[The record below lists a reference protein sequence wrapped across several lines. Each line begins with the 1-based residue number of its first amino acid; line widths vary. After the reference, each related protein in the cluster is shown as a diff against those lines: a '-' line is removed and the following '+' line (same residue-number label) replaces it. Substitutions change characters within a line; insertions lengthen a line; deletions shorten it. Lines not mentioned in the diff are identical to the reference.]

1 MASLDPH
8 SPESIQRPIST
19 TVESD
24 DSSFA
29 TSMQSASHVKE
40 ISRSI
45 LNLFL
50 AYTLN
55 KFNYSEDRPED
66 YGDSFLS
73 VIGQFVSKGARVEAC
88 LPAFPFKSAN
98 KVYKVLG
105 SLPDKAEELA
115 LERLNTL
122 CKRIQDIYAP
132 GANIVIISDG
142 ITYNDLLCISDQE
155 TWKYGEALREMVA
168 KNSFD
173 NISFSRIRDLLE
185 FPLPEKM
192 SEIIY
197 VANCTTFR
205 RLLLN
210 KYGKDDLDIDHEIN
224 TNPDVKLTYL
234 GYRRFLESD
243 LQHIFPRGKNRS
255 VHSYKRDCKY
265 LAKQMLTRGY
275 AFAGAIKD
283 AYPNHLR
290 LSIHESICGTKLPI
304 SLLNTKTGFTTPWHC
319 CVAHLADG
327 VWVSAPMGEFSQD
340 SRLELVHVDG
350 IPSHYQERLHR
361 IDHIA
366 INETTASYL
375 QSAKSIDV
383 NAYVNGAL
391 KNKSP
396 LSSSSSEVSLS
407 PSEGKSPA
415 SRSTTPDVESVRK
428 CSSAESGLCITLNEK
443 SDLTSIQQ
451 EGKTTVST
459 PYGRRLIPQII
470 DSLAAIE
477 PERTIFSLASLSNG
491 LLELKHIS
499 ARQFTRAVDKTAWW
513 LRDQAGT
520 PDSVQPV
527 AYIGPHDL
535 RHVLLTYACVKA
547 GYAALFL
554 SPKNNTDGALAV
566 LEVTNCNIW
575 VNAADA
581 SPLPLV
587 KDVLQNRPMTSLQL
601 PMLHELLDAETIEAF
616 PYTKSFEEAKD
627 DPFCFLHTSGS
638 TGVPK
643 PIPWSHGLIGTMDAV
658 RLLPPVGENADLPP
672 WTSGWDEGD
681 RIYSSFP
688 MSHGAGIIM
697 NILMPAL
704 FNLHCI
710 MGPVSVL
717 PNLDLVEKLA
727 VDAKIDIWSMVP
739 SLVNEIGETPEVLT
753 KLQSSKF
760 ICASGGPV
768 SPVSAGKV
776 NEVIRVLNLTGTTE
790 GLFIGNLKTERED
803 WFWFCFHPYSGFEF
817 KELEADTYEHWVHR
831 NEQWPLFQG
840 IFHTFPDKDSINFKD
855 LYMKHPTK
863 PNLWAFKG
871 RNDDLVVLSNGYK
884 ISPLETEA
892 FVTTHPAISGCLIF
906 GTGKPQASLLIEL
919 KDPSNQAPDL
929 IDSIWQTVQTA
940 NTMSRH
946 KNQLRRDFVTFAQP
960 DKPFLRTDKG
970 TVKRSATLA
979 LYSEYIERFYSSR
992 SDDSDNATSLDLSSP
1007 SSIEESIRTI
1017 VGSLL
1022 PEVQEVLLDTDFF
1035 ELGLD
1040 SLGVFAAV
1048 KKIREAS
1055 GLGDKISTRHVYADP
1070 TIASLA
1076 ATVSGL
1082 MDEAQGAQDDIP
1094 MGQIR
1099 DCNASKVNDMIAQ
1112 HRGRQSFRL
1121 NAFDYVNPNHGM
1133 GILLYFSIHYEIS
1146 FEQVFTNLQ
1155 EGLNRTFDMI
1165 PALSG
1170 KMMHCSEQEIG
1181 YNKGDLC
1188 VTIPPLSM
1196 AASARDR
1203 LLYKDLSN
1211 VLPSFEK
1218 LQEAGFPLSAFK
1230 DGLVLRDDPFPKFPA
1245 DIFSGQ
1251 VNFVSGGCLV
1261 AVDLNHCCLDGI
1273 GAMVV
1278 LKAWAE
1284 NCRYLQGDHTATCSW
1299 YDPESFN
1306 HALPE
1311 IIHEQEG
1318 WARPVEEIDPG
1329 IWGFLPFFP
1338 PNDYKSMKETPV
1350 DLKDHVLPP
1359 APDFKLHDVW
1369 PLPRAERSPK
1379 TTLFLIRPDKLEK
1392 MKQDV
1397 ISDPEAKGV
1406 IKSISDIV
1414 QAFLWRAAIRVRY
1427 RVAKE
1432 IRKQKFSSDDVSILE
1447 LPTDGRPYFSSL
1459 LPSTYMGSL
1468 LILNRLTMPIETLC
1482 SDQTTIGRVAYL
1494 LRQSAARITPSVVH
1508 DALSILQ
1515 SLPDHGR
1522 FSTANMGLEHM
1533 HAMISNMML
1542 FPINEICFGD
1552 AFFGNRGLPESL
1564 RPQLERGNGRFRFL
1578 AIFPIREDGGI
1589 EFAFDTHPEELEMFQ
1604 ADEEFTKYAELVD
1617 TCC

>member
-8 SPESIQRPIST
+8 LPKSIQTPIST

-24 DSSFA
+24 DNQFD
-29 TSMQSASHVKE
+29 TSLQSDGQVKE
-40 ISRSI
+40 ISRLI
-45 LNLFL
+45 LDIFL
-50 AYTLN
+50 GYALN
-55 KFNYSEDRPED
+55 KSNYSEERL
-66 YGDSFLS
+66 GDSADGFLS
-73 VIGQFVSKGARVEAC
+73 VIGQFVSKGARVQAC

-115 LERLNTL
+115 IERLNIL
-122 CKRIQDIYAP
+122 CKRVQDIYPP
-132 GANIVIISDG
+132 GASIVIISDG

-155 TWKYGEALREMVA
+155 TWNYGEALREMVD
-168 KNSFD
+168 KKGFD

-185 FPLPEKM
+185 FPLPEKL

-210 KYGKDDLDIDHEIN
+210 KYGNPDLNIDHEIA
-224 TNPDVKLTYL
+224 TNPDTKLTYL
-234 GYRRFLESD
+234 GYKRFLESD
-243 LQHIFPRGKNRS
+243 LQYIFPRGDNRS
-255 VHSYKRDCKY
+255 AHSYKRDCKY
-265 LAKQMLTRGY
+265 LAKQMLTRGH
-275 AFAGAIKD
+275 AFAGAIKNAFPD
-283 AYPNHLR
+283 HLR

-319 CVAHLADG
+319 CVAQLADG
-327 VWVSAPMGEFSQD
+327 VWVSAPMGEFNQD
-340 SRLELVHVDG
+340 SRLELVYVDG
-350 IPSHYQERLHR
+350 KPSHYQEKLHSG
-361 IDHIA
+361 DHIA
-366 INETTASYL
+366 IDETTASYL

-391 KNKSP
+391 KNPSS

-407 PSEGKSPA
+407 SSEGKSPG
-415 SRSTTPDVESVRK
+415 SRSTTPDVQSVKRFSPAK
-428 CSSAESGLCITLNEK
+428 SSQLALNKK
-443 SDLTSIQQ
+443 SDLKSAQQ
-451 EGKTTVST
+451 ETKSTVST
-459 PYGRRLIPQII
+459 PYGRRLIPQIM
-470 DSLAAIE
+470 DGLAVIE
-477 PERTIFSLASLSNG
+477 PERTVFSLASLSNG
-491 LLELKHIS
+491 LVELNPIS
-499 ARQFTRAVDKTAWW
+499 ARQFAKAVDKTAWW
-513 LRDQAGT
+513 LHDQAGI

-535 RHVLLTYACVKA
+535 RHLLLTYACVKV

-554 SPKNNTDGALAV
+554 SPKNNTDGVLAV
-566 LEVTNCNIW
+566 LTATNCNIW
-575 VNAADA
+575 VNAVDA
-581 SPLPLV
+581 SPVTLV
-587 KDVLQNRPMTSLQL
+587 KDVLQKRPMTSLQL
-601 PMLHELLDAETIEAF
+601 PTLQELLDAECTEAF

-638 TGVPK
+638 TGLPK

-658 RLLPPVGENADLPP
+658 RLLPPVGENANLPP

-681 RIYSSFP
+681 KIYSSFP

-697 NILMPAL
+697 DILMPAL
-704 FNLHCI
+704 FNLHCVL
-710 MGPVSVL
+710 GPVGVL
-717 PNLDLVEKLA
+717 PNLNLVERLA
-727 VDAKIDIWSMVP
+727 VDVKIDIWSMVP
-739 SLVNEIGETPEVLT
+739 SLVDELGETPEVLAN
-753 KLQSSKF
+753 LQSSKF

-776 NEVIRVLNLTGTTE
+776 NEVVRVLNLTGTTE

-831 NEQWPLFQG
+831 NEHWPLFQG

-871 RNDDLVVLSNGYK
+871 RSDDLVVLSNGYK

-906 GTGKPQASLLIEL
+906 GTGKPQAALLVEL
-919 KDPSNQAPDL
+919 KDPSNKAADL
-929 IDSIWQTVQTA
+929 IESIWQTIQTA
-940 NTMSRH
+940 NSMSRH
-946 KNQLRRDFVTFAQP
+946 KNQLLRDFVTFAHP
-960 DKPFLRTDKG
+960 DMPFLRTDKG

-992 SDDSDNATSLDLSSP
+992 SDDPDNTIILDLSST
-1007 SSIEESIRTI
+1007 SAIEDSIRTI
-1017 VGSLL
+1017 IGSLL
-1022 PEVQEVLLDTDFF
+1022 PEVRELLPDADCFA
-1035 ELGLD
+1035 LGLD

-1048 KKIREAS
+1048 KAMRAAS
-1055 GLGDKISTRHVYADP
+1055 GLI
-1070 TIASLA
+1070 
-1076 ATVSGL
+1076 
-1082 MDEAQGAQDDIP
+1082 DEAQIVQDGIP
-1094 MGQIR
+1094 LSQMR
-1099 DCNASKVNDMIAQ
+1099 DGDFSKISEMVAQ

-1133 GILLYFSIHYEIS
+1133 GIVLYFSIHDGTT
-1146 FEQVFTNLQ
+1146 FEQVFLNLQ

-1181 YNKGDLC
+1181 CSKGDLC

-1203 LLYKDLSN
+1203 LLCKDLSN

-1218 LQEAGFPLSAFK
+1218 LREAGFPPSVFK

-1261 AVDLNHCCLDGI
+1261 AVDLNHCCLDGL
-1273 GAMVV
+1273 GVMVA

-1284 NCRYLQGDHTATCSW
+1284 NCRYLQ
-1299 YDPESFN
+1299 
-1306 HALPE
+1306 E

-1318 WARPVEEIDPG
+1318 WARPIEEIDPG
-1329 IWGFLPFFP
+1329 TWGFLPFFP
-1338 PNDYKSMKETPV
+1338 PNDNQSMKETRV
-1350 DLKDHVLPP
+1350 HLGDHALPP

-1369 PLPRAERSPK
+1369 PLARAERCLQ
-1379 TTLFLIRPDKLEK
+1379 TTLFLIRPEKLEK

-1397 ISDPEAKGV
+1397 ISDPEAKGA

-1427 RVAKE
+1427 RVAKD
-1432 IRKQKFSSDDVSILE
+1432 IRKQIFKPDEVSILE

-1468 LILNRLTMPIETLC
+1468 LILNRSTMPIETLC
-1482 SDQTTIGRVAYL
+1482 SNQTTIGRVAYL

-1508 DALSILQ
+1508 DSFTILQ
-1515 SLPDHGR
+1515 SLPDHSR

-1542 FPINEICFGD
+1542 FPTSEICFGD
-1552 AFFGNRGLPESL
+1552 AFFANGGSPESL

-1578 AIFPIREDGGI
+1578 VIFPIRKDGGI
-1589 EFAFDTHPEELEMFQ
+1589 EIVLGTHPEELEIFQ

>member
-1 MASLDPH
+1 MPSLDTHPPG
-8 SPESIQRPIST
+8 SNERPISS

-24 DSSFA
+24 DSPFA
-29 TSMQSASHVKE
+29 SPLQSTSHIKE
-40 ISRSI
+40 TSRLI
-45 LNLFL
+45 LDIFL
-50 AYTLN
+50 EYALN
-55 KFNYSEDRPED
+55 KFDYSEDRLEGYED
-66 YGDSFLS
+66 GFLS
-73 VIGQFVSKGARVEAC
+73 VIGRFVSEGACVQAC

-122 CKRIQDIYAP
+122 CRRVRGIYPP
-132 GANIVIISDG
+132 GASIVIISDG
-142 ITYNDLLCISDQE
+142 ITYNDLLCIPDQE
-155 TWKYGEALREMVA
+155 TWKYGEALREMVIE
-168 KNSFD
+168 NGFD

-210 KYGKDDLDIDHEIN
+210 KYGNPNLNIDHEIA
-224 TNPDVKLTYL
+224 TNPDIKLTYL
-234 GYRRFLESD
+234 GYKRFLESD
-243 LQHIFPRGKNRS
+243 LQYIFPRGENRS
-255 VHSYKRDCKY
+255 AHSYKRDCKY
-265 LAKQMLTRGY
+265 VAKQMLTRGY
-275 AFAGAIKD
+275 AFTGAIKD
-283 AYPNHLR
+283 AFPNHLR

-319 CVAHLADG
+319 CVAKLADG

-340 SRLELVHVDG
+340 SRLELVHING
-350 IPSHYQERLHR
+350 KPSHYQEKLHHG
-361 IDHIA
+361 DHIA

-383 NAYVNGAL
+383 NAYVNGTL
-391 KNKSP
+391 KNPSP
-396 LSSSSSEVSLS
+396 FPSSSSEVSLS
-407 PSEGKSPA
+407 SSEGKLPG
-415 SRSTTPDVESVRK
+415 SRSTTPDVQSVQR
-428 CSSAESGLCITLNEK
+428 SPPAQSGLRITFNEA
-443 SDLTSIQQ
+443 SDLAPKQPET
-451 EGKTTVST
+451 KLTVST
-459 PYGRRLIPQII
+459 PYGRRLIPQIM
-470 DSLAAIE
+470 DSLAVIDS
-477 PERTIFSLASLSNG
+477 ERTVFSLASLSNG
-491 LLELKHIS
+491 LLKLNPVS
-499 ARQFTRAVDKTAWW
+499 AQQFARAVDKTAWW
-513 LRDQAGT
+513 LRDQVGT

-535 RHVLLTYACVKA
+535 RHILLTYACVKA

-554 SPKNNTDGALAV
+554 SPKNNTDGVLAV
-566 LEVTNCNIW
+566 LTATNCNIW
-575 VNAADA
+575 VNAVDA
-581 SPLPLV
+581 SPVPLV

-601 PMLHELLDAETIEAF
+601 PLLHELLDNESTEAF

-638 TGVPK
+638 TGLPK

-658 RLLPPVGENADLPP
+658 RLLPPVGENADLVP

-681 RIYSSFP
+681 KIYSSFP

-697 NILMPAL
+697 DILMPAL
-704 FNLHCI
+704 SNLHCVL
-710 MGPVSVL
+710 GPVGVL
-717 PNLDLVEKLA
+717 PNLNLVERLA

-739 SLVNEIGETPEVLT
+739 SLVDELGETPEVLA

-776 NEVIRVLNLTGTTE
+776 NEVVRVLNLTGTTE
-790 GLFIGNLKTERED
+790 GLFIGNLKTDRED

-831 NEQWPLFQG
+831 NEHWPLFQG

-871 RNDDLVVLSNGYK
+871 RSDDLVVLSNGYK

-906 GTGKPQASLLIEL
+906 GTGKPQAALLIEL
-919 KDPSNQAPDL
+919 KDPSNKTPDL
-929 IDSIWQTVQTA
+929 IDSIWQTIQTA
-940 NTMSRH
+940 NSMSRH
-946 KNQLRRDFVTFAQP
+946 KNQLLRDFVTFAQP
-960 DKPFLRTDKG
+960 DMPFLRTDKG
-970 TVKRSATLA
+970 TVKRSATLG
-979 LYSEYIERFYSSR
+979 LYSDYIERFYSSR
-992 SDDSDNATSLDLSSP
+992 TDESYNAVSLDLSSP
-1007 SSIEESIRTI
+1007 SSIEDSIHTI
-1017 VGSLL
+1017 VGSSLSETQDIL
-1022 PEVQEVLLDTDFF
+1022 PNADLFT
-1035 ELGLD
+1035 LGLD

-1048 KKIREAS
+1048 KTIRVAS
-1055 GLGDKISTRHVYADP
+1055 GLGDKIAPRHVYANP

-1076 ATVSGL
+1076 ATVSKL
-1082 MDEAQGAQDDIP
+1082 MDEAQSVKDDIP
-1094 MGQIR
+1094 LDQIQ
-1099 DCNASKVNDMIAQ
+1099 DDASKVNDTITQ
-1112 HRGRQSFRL
+1112 HRARQSFRL

-1133 GILLYFSIHYEIS
+1133 GIVLYFSIHEETS
-1146 FEQVFTNLQ
+1146 FEQVFANLQ

-1181 YNKGDLC
+1181 YSKGDLC

-1203 LLYKDLSN
+1203 LVYKDLSD

-1218 LQEAGFPLSAFK
+1218 LREAGFPPSAFK
-1230 DGLVLRDDPFPKFPA
+1230 DSLVLRDDPFPKFPA

-1261 AVDLNHCCLDGI
+1261 AVDLNHCCLDGV
-1273 GAMVV
+1273 GAMVI

-1284 NCRYLQGDHTATCSW
+1284 SCRYLQGDHTATCNW
-1299 YDPESFN
+1299 YNPESFN

-1311 IIHEQEG
+1311 IIHDQEG

-1329 IWGFLPFFP
+1329 TWGFLPFFP
-1338 PNDYKSMKETPV
+1338 PDDNKSKETPV
-1350 DLKDHVLPP
+1350 DLKDHALPP

-1369 PLPRAERSPK
+1369 PLPRAERCPK
-1379 TTLFLIRPDKLEK
+1379 TTLFLIKPDKLEK
-1392 MKQDV
+1392 MKQHV

-1427 RVAKE
+1427 RVATE
-1432 IRKQKFSSDDVSILE
+1432 IRKQTFRPDEVSILE

-1468 LILNRLTMPIETLC
+1468 LILNRSTMPIETLC
-1482 SDQTTIGRVAYL
+1482 SNETSIGRVAYL

-1508 DALSILQ
+1508 DAFSILQ
-1515 SLPDHGR
+1515 SLPDHDR

-1533 HAMISNMML
+1533 NAMISNMML
-1542 FPINEICFGD
+1542 FPTNEICFGD
-1552 AFFGNRGLPESL
+1552 AFFANGGLSESL

-1578 AIFPIREDGGI
+1578 VIFPIRKDGGI
-1589 EFAFDTHPEELEMFQ
+1589 ELAFGTHPEELEMFQ